1 MLLEANKYQKSIAK
15 KPTGP
20 QNEKPTH
27 LSACPKIQQIQGIQ
41 ELFALRR
48 DPSNPFISIFYC
60 FQKLWKLHKC

>member
-27 LSACPKIQQIQGIQ
+27 LSACPKIQQIHNVIN
-41 ELFALRR
+41 LV
-48 DPSNPFISIFYC
+48 
-60 FQKLWKLHKC
+60 

>member
-41 ELFALRR
+41 ELFRPEAR
-48 DPSNPFISIFYC
+48 SFES
-60 FQKLWKLHKC
+60 LHLHFLLFSKVLEAA